1 MKLFRLIHQA
11 DEGTA
16 TWTVT
21 ASIDGQPDTVY
32 TIAPAMG
39 LDVSL
44 AADGLTIEKDAADV
58 TPAEFEHKCTIYL
71 RDSLQVFP
79 DTTEASTADFV
90 VCVFFW
96 AWLTV
101 RLLR

>member
-1 MKLFRLIHQA
+1 MKLFRVIHQA
-11 DEGTA
+11 GEGTA
-16 TWTVT
+16 TWTLT
-21 ASIDGQPDTVY
+21 AFRDGEADIVY
-32 TIAPAMG
+32 TISPAMG

-44 AADGLTIEKDAADV
+44 AADGLTIEKDATDL
-58 TPAEFEHKCTIYL
+58 TPATFEHKCTIYL